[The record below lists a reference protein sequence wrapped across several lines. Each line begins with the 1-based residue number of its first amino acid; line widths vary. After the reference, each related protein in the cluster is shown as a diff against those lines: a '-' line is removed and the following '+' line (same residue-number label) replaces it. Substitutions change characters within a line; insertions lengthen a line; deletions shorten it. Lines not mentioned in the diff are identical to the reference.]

1 MNEGTMDDPRNG
13 GTHEGGARRGEFRLQ
28 RNSLHQQVV
37 ERLRDMIVEGEL
49 APGRRIPE
57 AELCE
62 SFGISRTPLREALR
76 VLDSEGLVEPDGT
89 RGSRVTKITTREIA
103 ELFEVVSG
111 IERMAAEL
119 AAERMTDAD
128 VENLRAIT
136 LRMEQHFQRGD
147 RQKYFRLNQ
156 VIHHTIVKLAGNGIL
171 ASTHAGLMNKVRR
184 GALFRHP
191 VPGSLAR
198 IGRRA
203 QRDRARLRRA
213 RRRTRRTAAAH
224 PCPQDGD
231 HRRDHVRTGP
241 RAAGAIRRSIPTS
254 RRGHTKS
261 AGSSTVHISSPP
273 RRRGTIQHLSENAVR
288 RRGRPPTRA

>member
-184 GALFRHP
+184 
-191 VPGSLAR
+191 AR
-198 IGRRA
+198 YFAILSQDRWRESVDEHNEIVRAFAERDAERAGR
-203 QRDRARLRRA
+203 LLL
-213 RRRTRRTAAAH
+213 T
-224 PCPQDGD
+224 
-231 HRRDHVRTGP
+231 HVRKTGIIVETTFEP
-241 RAAGAIRRSIPTS
+241 G
-254 RRGHTKS
+254 
-261 AGSSTVHISSPP
+261 
-273 RRRGTIQHLSENAVR
+273 L
-288 RRGRPPTRA
+288 GRPGNPPLYSDE